1 MTPIDQSSP
10 SKIVLSRLIAQAKF
24 EPNIDNDD
32 EEKYSDDEIVDQIK
46 MHKFKERIRRTDL
59 VTETVAVQDI
69 IVGVEKAK
77 N

>member
-1 MTPIDQSSP
+1 
-10 SKIVLSRLIAQAKF
+10 
-24 EPNIDNDD
+24 
-32 EEKYSDDEIVDQIK
+32 

>member
-1 MTPIDQSSP
+1 
-10 SKIVLSRLIAQAKF
+10 
-24 EPNIDNDD
+24 
-32 EEKYSDDEIVDQIK
+32 

-69 IVGVEKAK
+69 IFGVEKAK

>member
-69 IVGVEKAK
+69 IFGVEKAK